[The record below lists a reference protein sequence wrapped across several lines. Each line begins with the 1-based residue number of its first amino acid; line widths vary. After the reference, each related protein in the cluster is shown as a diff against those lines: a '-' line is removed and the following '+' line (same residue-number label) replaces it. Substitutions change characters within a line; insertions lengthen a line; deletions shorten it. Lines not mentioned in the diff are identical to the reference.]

1 MPCFG
6 KGGLMAVDI
15 DVKEYLPH
23 REPFLFI
30 DGVER
35 LETDE
40 IEAWRDVRGEEF
52 YFPGHFPGNPILPG
66 VLMVEAIAQ
75 AGIVLALVKEPE
87 KKGKTTLFAG
97 IERVRF
103 RRVVRPGERLR
114 IVVRL
119 VTAKA
124 GLYKFEGSV
133 FVGTEL
139 ACEAVVMGA
148 VR

>member
-1 MPCFG
+1 MT
-6 KGGLMAVDI
+6 
-15 DVKEYLPH
+15 VKINVEDYLPH

-30 DGVER
+30 DGVEW
-35 LETDE
+35 LEDEE
-40 IEAWRDVRGEEF
+40 IEVWRDVRPNEF
-52 YFPGHFPGNPILPG
+52 YFGGHFPGNPILPG

-87 KKGKTTLFAG
+87 RKAKVPLFAG

-114 IVVRL
+114 IVVRM
-119 VTAKA
+119 VGSKA
-124 GLYKFEGSV
+124 GVYKFEGKV

-139 ACEAVVMGA
+139 ACEAVITGA